1 MDLRLTSRSAHL
13 RLIAPVRRIPGGRIG
28 GRVRCAGP
36 ASLSLALAV
45 VLAIGFASPHAR
57 AGLAEFGCL
66 LEAPGLSRF
75 YARCA
80 NLAVPLDP
88 EAPQGETIDLFVARI
103 PARMAQPQPDPLLLI
118 TGGPG
123 QSAVDFYLQLGTAF
137 AAARRERDII
147 LVDQR
152 GTGRSALGFECD
164 FPLGMDFQIA
174 ETDLLERLVSDC
186 LVNLDRDPRFFTT
199 SVAVRDLEAVR
210 RELGVEQWNIY
221 GVSYGSRVAQHYL
234 RRYPQHVR
242 SVVLDGVVPAPL
254 ALGPEIASNAQEAL
268 DAIFARCARDAA
280 CAARFGDLPRTFSN
294 VMSRLE
300 TSPVSVARINA
311 DSGEPEQVLVN
322 AEYLMGVTR
331 LFSYSS
337 LSASLLPLIIDE
349 AAQGRFDMLLAQAER
364 IADSLERSL
373 SLPMHN
379 SVICSEDYPF
389 AAPDSSKATAEAY
402 LGSSIMDAFGVICA
416 QWPRG
421 VVDADFKQP
430 LVSDHPVL
438 LLSGANDPATPA
450 RYADETIAGGLGA
463 ALHLV
468 ARDQGHVMAAIGCV
482 PGLMRE
488 FFAAGSAEGL
498 DGACL
503 ERVTT
508 MPFFISAAG
517 PGP

>member
-1 MDLRLTSRSAHL
+1 M
-13 RLIAPVRRIPGGRIG
+13 
-28 GRVRCAGP
+28 
-36 ASLSLALAV
+36 
-45 VLAIGFASPHAR
+45 LAIGFASPHAR